1 MYNFA
6 TNSFEL
12 FLLSNVAY
20 FVPQYYI
27 LRGAGL
33 WNIIPLC
40 IFLFVTIVLYY
51 SSSKYYIKGKYNF
64 VIPLNI
70 FWLIL
75 CKISYLTFFSYNLST
90 VMINIPFFSV
100 ANMYIWVIFIYFY
113 IFTMIYKY
121 NDDYSKMFSSG
132 LIPTS
137 YKKLKKYA
145 YSNFFISVF
154 TVSLSLWMHYFSD
167 MPLSNPKDV
176 DMITID
182 YLLYPTF
189 IIINITILI
198 FSLVSY
204 FDIKKIQ
211 SNELTNKKT
220 VKIFAL
226 QICGILFSITSF
238 FIINFLCFKK

>member
-1 MYNFA
+1 M
-6 TNSFEL
+6 
-12 FLLSNVAY
+12 
-20 FVPQYYI
+20 
-27 LRGAGL
+27 
-33 WNIIPLC
+33 
-40 IFLFVTIVLYY
+40 
-51 SSSKYYIKGKYNF
+51 
-64 VIPLNI
+64 
-70 FWLIL
+70 
-75 CKISYLTFFSYNLST
+75 IS
-90 VMINIPFFSV
+90 
-100 ANMYIWVIFIYFY
+100 
-113 IFTMIYKY
+113 KY
-121 NDDYSKMFSSG
+121 NDYYSKIFNSA

-154 TVSLSLWMHYFSD
+154 TISLSLWMHYFAD

-182 YLLYPTF
+182 YLIYPIF
-189 IIINITILI
+189 IIINITLFI
-198 FSLVSY
+198 FSLISY
-204 FDIKKIQ
+204 SHIEKFQ